1 MRYTIGYG
9 LAGIWASMMLAW
21 FVIACTPAAQ
31 QRVVVEGQLYC
42 ALATK
47 AGPLVVAVATASGA
61 PIVATG
67 MAQAAVAGVCA
78 AIDAI
83 PVAPPPDPAAAPV
96 VAAPVAA
103 VSPAPAS
110 AWWPPQ
116 YLNLYR
122 HHTGLERT

>member
-1 MRYTIGYG
+1 MKYALGYS
-9 LAGIWASMMLAW
+9 LAAIWASLMLGW
-21 FVIACTPAAQ
+21 FVIACTPATQ
-31 QRVVVEGQLYC
+31 RRVVVDGQLFC
-42 ALATK
+42 AVSTR

-103 VSPAPAS
+103 VSPAPS

-116 YLNLYR
+116 YLNMYR